1 MSRLQIAVAES
12 SLMVRSGLI
21 YMLQRLSRFNIDIAE
36 IGSEASLLD
45 DLLELAPDI
54 VIVNPVQFG
63 AVSPSVIKGRCEIKV
78 VALVSGLVNPSAM
91 EGYDAVISIYDSVEA
106 IESALMR
113 IDEPKEQQ
121 EARGELSD
129 REKEVVVCV
138 AKGMSNKQI
147 ADELSLSTH
156 TVISHRRNITNKLE
170 IYSASGLT
178 IYAIVNK
185 LVDIE
190 SIPAK

>member
-36 IGSEASLLD
+36 IASEASLLD

-78 VALVSGLVNPSAM
+78 VALVSGLVNPSVM

-106 IESALMR
+106 IEAVLMR

-121 EARGELSD
+121 EVRGELSD